1 MSEENQDQEIGEVI
15 EEQDGSAVAAVDLPE
30 DPVSSDDPTSETAEQ
45 NRNRRREKKERFKRI
60 NEEKDTQLTLLQ
72 RQNRELQERLSVI
85 ERRGFQ
91 SEIDNVD
98 KKIQEE
104 EERYKWAFDKV
115 KKAISEVDG
124 ETFATASQ
132 VQSDAEKKIEYWR
145 WKKQSMVDQAEAP
158 PKADPRV
165 VDYANKWM
173 ERNKW
178 YDPNGGDA
186 DSEIARVI
194 DAQLAK
200 ENYDPTSQEYW
211 EELDSRLKDRLP
223 GKQRR
228 PRSVVTGS
236 ERESP
241 AQTNGDSFYISPERV
256 RAMKDAGFWDDP
268 KARARMIK
276 QYANW
281 NRTNRETA

>member
-1 MSEENQDQEIGEVI
+1 MTDEIQDQEVGEVI
-15 EEQDGSAVAAVDLPE
+15 EDQDGSAVVSVDLPE
-30 DPVSSDDPTSETAEQ
+30 DSGSPEESISETAEQ

-72 RQNRELQERLSVI
+72 RQNRELQERLSAV
-85 ERRGFQ
+85 ERRGVQ
-91 SEIDNVD
+91 SEIAGMD

-104 EERYKWAFDKV
+104 EERYRWAIDQT
-115 KKAISEVDG
+115 KKAVSEVDG
-124 ETFATASQ
+124 ETFATAMQ
-132 VQSDAEKKIEYWR
+132 VQSDAEKKLEYWR
-145 WKKQSMVDQAEAP
+145 WKKQTMIEQAEAP
-158 PKADPRV
+158 PRADPRV

-178 YDPNGGDA
+178 YNPNGGDA

-194 DAQLAK
+194 DAQLAR

-223 GKQRR
+223 NKQRR

-236 ERESP
+236 ERESSS
-241 AQTNGDSFYISPERV
+241 AQSGDSFYISPERV

-268 KARARMIK
+268 KMRAKMIK
-276 QYANW
+276 QYASW
-281 NRTNRETA
+281 NRNNRENA

>member
-1 MSEENQDQEIGEVI
+1 MSEETQDQEIGEVI

-30 DPVSSDDPTSETAEQ
+30 DPVSSEDTTSETAEQ

-85 ERRGFQ
+85 ERRGVQ
-91 SEIDNVD
+91 SEIDSVD
-98 KKIQEE
+98 KKILEE
-104 EERYKWAFDKV
+104 EERYKWALDKI
-115 KKAISEVDG
+115 KKAVSEVDG

-145 WKKQSMVDQAEAP
+145 WKKQTMVEQAEAP

-211 EELDSRLKDRLP
+211 EELDSRLRERLP
-223 GKQRR
+223 SKQRR

-236 ERESP
+236 EREST

-268 KARARMIK
+268 KMRAKMIK

-281 NRTNRETA
+281 NRNNRETA

>member
-1 MSEENQDQEIGEVI
+1 MTDEIQDQEVGEVI
-15 EEQDGSAVAAVDLPE
+15 EDQDGSAVVSVDLPE
-30 DPVSSDDPTSETAEQ
+30 ESGSPEESTSETAEQ

-72 RQNRELQERLSVI
+72 RQNRELQERLSAV
-85 ERRGFQ
+85 ERRGVQ
-91 SEIDNVD
+91 SEIAGMD

-104 EERYKWAFDKV
+104 EERYRWAIDQT
-115 KKAISEVDG
+115 KKAVSEVDG
-124 ETFATASQ
+124 ETFATAMQ
-132 VQSDAEKKIEYWR
+132 VQSDAEKKLEYWR
-145 WKKQSMVDQAEAP
+145 WKKQTMIEQAEAP
-158 PKADPRV
+158 PRADPRV

-178 YDPNGGDA
+178 YNPNGGDA

-194 DAQLAK
+194 DAQLAR

-223 GKQRR
+223 NKQRR

-236 ERESP
+236 ERESSS
-241 AQTNGDSFYISPERV
+241 AQSGDSFYISPERV

-268 KARARMIK
+268 KMRAKMIK
-276 QYANW
+276 QYASW
-281 NRTNRETA
+281 NRNNRENA

>member
-1 MSEENQDQEIGEVI
+1 MTDEIQDQEVGEVI
-15 EEQDGSAVAAVDLPE
+15 EDQDGSAVVSVDLPE
-30 DPVSSDDPTSETAEQ
+30 ESGSPEESTSETAEQ

-72 RQNRELQERLSVI
+72 RQNRELQERLSAV
-85 ERRGFQ
+85 ERRGVQ
-91 SEIDNVD
+91 SEIAGMD

-104 EERYKWAFDKV
+104 EERYRWAIDQT
-115 KKAISEVDG
+115 KKAVSEVDG
-124 ETFATASQ
+124 ETFAAAMQ
-132 VQSDAEKKIEYWR
+132 VQSDAEKKLEYWR
-145 WKKQSMVDQAEAP
+145 WKKQTMIEQAEAP
-158 PKADPRV
+158 PRADPRV

-178 YDPNGGDA
+178 YNPNGGDA

-194 DAQLAK
+194 DAQLAR

-223 GKQRR
+223 NKQRR

-236 ERESP
+236 ERESSS
-241 AQTNGDSFYISPERV
+241 AQSGDSFYISPERV
-256 RAMKDAGFWDDP
+256 RAMKEAGFWDDP
-268 KARARMIK
+268 KMRAKMIK
-276 QYANW
+276 QYASW
-281 NRTNRETA
+281 NRNNRENA

>member
-15 EEQDGSAVAAVDLPE
+15 EEQDGSAVVAVDLPE

>member
-1 MSEENQDQEIGEVI
+1 MTDETQEQEVGEVV
-15 EEQDGSAVAAVDLPE
+15 EEQDGSAVALVDLPDE
-30 DPVSSDDPTSETAEQ
+30 AGESGESGSETAEQ

-72 RQNRELQERLSVI
+72 RQNRELMERLSAV
-85 ERRGFQ
+85 ERRGVQ
-91 SEIDNVD
+91 SEIEGVD
-98 KKIQEE
+98 KKIREE
-104 EERYKWAFDKV
+104 EERYQWALGQV
-115 KKAISEVDG
+115 KKAVSEVDG
-124 ETFATASQ
+124 ETFASAQQ
-132 VQSDAEKKIEYWR
+132 VQSDAEKKLEYWR
-145 WKKQSMVDQAEAP
+145 WKKQSMVEQAEAP

-165 VDYANKWM
+165 MDHANKWM

-178 YDPNGGDA
+178 FNPNGGDT
-186 DSEIARVI
+186 DSDIARVI

-211 EELDSRLKDRLP
+211 EELDSRLRDRLP
-223 GKQRR
+223 NKQRR

-256 RAMKDAGFWDDP
+256 KAMKDAGFWDDP
-268 KARARMIK
+268 KMRAKMIK